1 MVVVVDMMT
10 ADMVVVEAEAGVS
23 HLVCD
28 LSRFA
33 NSFLAFSLARFAPLD
48 LTSFS
53 SILFYHSSRPP
64 FKGYGGGG
72 RGGYDDRSGYGGKRY
87 PESMH

>member
-10 ADMVVVEAEAGVS
+10 ADMVEAEAEAGVS

-53 SILFYHSSRPP
+53 
-64 FKGYGGGG
+64 
-72 RGGYDDRSGYGGKRY
+72 
-87 PESMH
+87 

>member
-10 ADMVVVEAEAGVS
+10 ADVVVAEAGVS
-23 HLVCD
+23 HFVCD

-33 NSFLAFSLARFAPLD
+33 NSFLAFLLARFAPLD

-53 SILFYHSSRPP
+53 SILFFISPFCPS